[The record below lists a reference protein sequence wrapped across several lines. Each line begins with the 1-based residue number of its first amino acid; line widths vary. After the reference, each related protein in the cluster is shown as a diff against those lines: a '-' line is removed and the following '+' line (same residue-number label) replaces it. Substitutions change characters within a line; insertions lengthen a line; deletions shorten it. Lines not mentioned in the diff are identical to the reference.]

1 MSKIACDIVTG
12 FLGSGKT
19 SMLKHVLAHGL
30 QGKKVAVIM
39 NEIGDV
45 GIDGKVLTGFSAV
58 EKMVEVDSGC
68 ICCSVSL
75 QFTVAIHEIVE
86 AVNPTLIILE
96 TTGAADPRP
105 LITQAM
111 NAGLSIDAVI
121 AVVDAADVLTLEKRA
136 TVVRTQVEAADFVVI
151 NKTDLVDAKQ
161 LKQVHNWVRKRN
173 DRALRFET
181 VRGAV
186 PTDLLFGTSV
196 GRFREEALAAAE
208 GRHDGGTDHQHA
220 SHGGTSHLEVD
231 GITAFVY
238 HTLQHLDR
246 KKFEKLLRGLPE
258 DIYRSKGVVQFAGA
272 RAPLLFNYTCGRY
285 DFADFPTEL
294 AAPGRTQAVFIG
306 RDSAKHRVKIE
317 KKLADC
323 EVRA

>member
-58 EKMVEVDSGC
+58 EKMVEIDSGC

-105 LITQAM
+105 LITQAL

-121 AVVDAADVLTLEKRA
+121 AVVDAADVLDLVKRA
-136 TVVRTQVEAADFVVI
+136 GVVKTQVEAADFVVI
-151 NKTDLVDAKQ
+151 NKTDLVDARQ
-161 LKQVHNWVRKRN
+161 LKKVHDWVRKRN

-181 VRGAV
+181 VRGEV

-196 GRFREEALAAAE
+196 GRFREGALGMA
-208 GRHDGGTDHQHA
+208 TDADDVHHV
-220 SHGGTSHLEVD
+220 GHLEED
-231 GITAFVY
+231 GISAFVY
-238 HTLQHLDR
+238 HTPRRLER
-246 KKFEKLLRGLPE
+246 KKFEKLLRGLSD
-258 DIYRSKGVVQFAGA
+258 DIYRSKGVVRFGDGGA
-272 RAPLLFNYTCGRY
+272 PQLFNYTCGRY
-285 DFADFPTEL
+285 DFSDFPHEL
-294 AAPGRTQAVFIG
+294 EAPGRSQAVFIG
-306 RDSAKHRVKIE
+306 RDAERHRAKIE
-317 KKLADC
+317 KKLAGC
-323 EVRA
+323 ELHD

>member
-96 TTGAADPRP
+96 TTGAADPQP
-105 LITQAM
+105 LIKQAL
-111 NAGLSIDAVI
+111 NAGLTVDAVI
-121 AVVDAADVLTLEKRA
+121 AVVDAADVLNLEKRA
-136 TVVRTQVEAADFVVI
+136 KVVKTQVECADFVVI
-151 NKTDLVDAKQ
+151 NKTDLVDARQ
-161 LKQVHNWVRKRN
+161 LKKVHGWVKKRN

-181 VRGAV
+181 VRGEV

-196 GRFREEALAAAE
+196 GRFREQALAAGAHHE
-208 GRHDGGTDHQHA
+208 HEHDAGST
-220 SHGGTSHLEVD
+220 HLDDD

-238 HTLQHLDR
+238 HSQRRLDR
-246 KKFEKLLRGLPE
+246 KKFERMLRGLPD
-258 DIYRSKGVVQFAGA
+258 DIYRSKGVVEFAGA
-272 RAPLLFNYTCGRY
+272 RAPLLFNFTCGRY
-285 DFADFPTEL
+285 DFADFPSEL
-294 AAPGRTQAVFIG
+294 TSPGRTQAVFIG
-306 RDSAKHRVKIE
+306 RDSEKYRAKIE
-317 KKLADC
+317 KKLAGC
-323 EVRA
+323 EVDG

>member
-19 SMLKHVLAHGL
+19 SMLKHVLGHGL

-96 TTGAADPRP
+96 TTGAADPQP
-105 LITQAM
+105 LITQAL
-111 NAGLSIDAVI
+111 NAGLTVDAVI
-121 AVVDAADVLTLEKRA
+121 AVVDAADVLNLEKRA
-136 TVVRTQVEAADFVVI
+136 KVVRQQVEAADFVVI
-151 NKTDLVDAKQ
+151 NKTDLVDQKQ
-161 LKQVHNWVRKRN
+161 LKKVHGWVKKRN

-181 VRGAV
+181 VRGEV

-196 GRFREEALAAAE
+196 GRYRDQAVADT
-208 GRHDGGTDHQHA
+208 HDDHD
-220 SHGGTSHLEVD
+220 HGSGSSHLDDD

-238 HTLQHLDR
+238 HAQRRLDR
-246 KKFEKLLRGLPE
+246 KKFEKLLRGLPD

-272 RAPLLFNYTCGRY
+272 TAPLLFNFTCGRY
-285 DFADFPTEL
+285 DFADFPHEL
-294 AAPGRTQAVFIG
+294 TAPGRTQAVFIG
-306 RDSAKHRVKIE
+306 RDSEKHRAKIE
-317 KKLADC
+317 KKLAGC
-323 EVRA
+323 EVDG